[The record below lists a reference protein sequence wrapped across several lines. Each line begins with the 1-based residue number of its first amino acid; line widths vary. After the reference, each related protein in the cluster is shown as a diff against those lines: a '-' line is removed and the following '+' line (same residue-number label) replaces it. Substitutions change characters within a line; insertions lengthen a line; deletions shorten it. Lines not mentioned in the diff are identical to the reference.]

1 MAEHKES
8 EDLSTSA
15 SAVSSV
21 ASLPPI
27 PKRHAL
33 ITGPPGIGKSTIVRA
48 VCQRLKEEIGSTVG
62 VRGIF
67 RVEVRGA
74 GDVFS
79 GWCGPHIG
87 FDAVTLDGKKR
98 GTLARIG
105 TALESRKL
113 CPVNPGT
120 IDDLPLFGVIF
131 SDRYSIDL
139 ASFEEV
145 SRHALRLLDDDDEMV
160 YAVDGLAKMEL
171 YSRIFM
177 DRVEHLFEMCI
188 RRNISMVVVI
198 SEVEV
203 QQKSHRVVY
212 ELLGRSDC
220 KLFEANEGNR
230 DALVTIV
237 TEFIKTGRA

>member
-1 MAEHKES
+1 M
-8 EDLSTSA
+8 
-15 SAVSSV
+15 
-21 ASLPPI
+21 
-27 PKRHAL
+27 
-33 ITGPPGIGKSTIVRA
+33 
-48 VCQRLKEEIGSTVG
+48 G

-105 TALESRKL
+105 TLVQMGACVAFHCACIVNCSFSSSALESRKL

-145 SRHALRLLDDDDEMV
+145 SRHALRLLD
-160 YAVDGLAKMEL
+160 GKTL
-171 YSRIFM
+171 YY
-177 DRVEHLFEMCI
+177 
-188 RRNISMVVVI
+188 NN
-198 SEVEV
+198 
-203 QQKSHRVVY
+203 Y
-212 ELLGRSDC
+212 T
-220 KLFEANEGNR
+220 
-230 DALVTIV
+230 DA
-237 TEFIKTGRA
+237 